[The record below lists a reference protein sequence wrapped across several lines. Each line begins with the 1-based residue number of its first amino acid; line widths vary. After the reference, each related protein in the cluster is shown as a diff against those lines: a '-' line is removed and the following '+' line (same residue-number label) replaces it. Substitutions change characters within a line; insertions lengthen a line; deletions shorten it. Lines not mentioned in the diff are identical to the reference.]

1 MATSVSLGSGDQ
13 LGGLMLNV
21 VFVSHGV
28 TDRFS
33 LHTATQQHEL
43 TDKLW
48 SLLPEEAEHRTGKIS
63 GEVIEEILRNWYSR
77 IYNGRGVQP

>member
-1 MATSVSLGSGDQ
+1 MAASVSLSTGDQ

-21 VFVSHGV
+21 VFVCHGI

-33 LHTATQQHEL
+33 LHTEAQQHEL

-48 SLLPEEAEHRTGKIS
+48 SLLPEEAEHRTGKLS
-63 GEVIEEILRNWYSR
+63 GEVIEEYPWINCPDYQQKS
-77 IYNGRGVQP
+77 